1 MDTVTESKMAIA
13 IGKVG
18 GLGVI
23 HRNLDIKKQ
32 VLEIKKVKKQKLPVG
47 AAVGAGPNEF
57 KRALA
62 ILKENVDMIVVDTA
76 HGHTKKV
83 SERFAEFLKP
93 GDLVCLFGDLGVGK
107 TTFIKYLIN
116 YLQKKFQENTT
127 EVSSPTFNILNE
139 YKINNINIHHYD
151 LYRLKDIREI
161 DNLGIYEELKNNITL
176 IEWPEIISKNLK
188 DFISLNFRYEND
200 FDKRSI
206 TISTNQK
213 NIINEF

>member
-1 MDTVTESKMAIA
+1 MHIGTNSK
-13 IGKVG
+13 K
-18 GLGVI
+18 
-23 HRNLDIKKQ
+23 LDISS
-32 VLEIKKVKKQKLPVG
+32 EI
-47 AAVGAGPNEF
+47 N
-57 KRALA
+57 
-62 ILKENVDMIVVDTA
+62 
-76 HGHTKKV
+76 TKKV

-127 EVSSPTFNILNE
+127 EVSSPTF
-139 YKINNINIHHYD
+139 
-151 LYRLKDIREI
+151 
-161 DNLGIYEELKNNITL
+161 

-206 TISTNQK
+206 TISTNKK